1 MGQKSRLASSPIGDP
16 YFIRKLNRGSHEE
29 GCLVMRS
36 GAVFVSREECPT
48 IHFMSCQGKLINRSS
63 LMEEGFP
70 GAHSLGALPFMVG
83 KAWDV
88 RIGMLMV
95 ASYHMSQ

>member
-1 MGQKSRLASSPIGDP
+1 M
-16 YFIRKLNRGSHEE
+16 
-29 GCLVMRS
+29 MRS

-48 IHFMSCQGKLINRSS
+48 IQMRVSYFMSCQGKLINQSS
-63 LMEEGFP
+63 LMEEEFP
-70 GAHSLGALPFMVG
+70 GAHSLGALPFVVW

-95 ASYHMSQ
+95 ASHHMSQ